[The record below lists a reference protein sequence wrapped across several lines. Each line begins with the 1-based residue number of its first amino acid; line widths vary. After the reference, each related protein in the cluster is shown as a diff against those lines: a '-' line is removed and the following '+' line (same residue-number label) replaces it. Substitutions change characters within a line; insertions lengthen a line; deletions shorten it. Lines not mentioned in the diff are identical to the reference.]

1 VGTGTERNLAFVVWQ
16 RRGIE
21 MATVGTALVLLP
33 YQSSISGLSI
43 SPRHQPQ
50 QQARSR
56 RFASAEFGNSVRGM
70 DVEKRL
76 VGVMDFVRLYF
87 L

>member
-1 VGTGTERNLAFVVWQ
+1 MGTGPMRKFVGVAWQ

-21 MATVGTALVLLP
+21 MATAGTTLVPSLP
-33 YQSSISGLSI
+33 YQSSISSLNIRRRYRRVRGVL
-43 SPRHQPQ
+43 R
-50 QQARSR
+50 AR
-56 RFASAEFGNSVRGM
+56 EFGNSVREM
-70 DVEKRL
+70 DKEKRL